1 MQLVAPNILE
11 EARGLSP
18 VLNGGALA
26 VGLFLW
32 LYGARGHRF
41 WIALAMTAAAGL
53 VGLYQGP
60 AYNVQP
66 LVAGLLL
73 ALAAGAL
80 ALSLVRILLF
90 IAGGFTAL
98 AALESAAPGWGE
110 PIVTFLVGGLG
121 GIFLYRFWITTLT
134 SLCGTLLIAYSSLCL
149 LDRFRVMDAPGWSG
163 RNGPLLNWACAAGTV
178 LGVVL
183 QFLLERRRKRLAKEA
198 KAAREAQEAEEAAVR
213 QAEETLARKPRSQPA
228 PTLWGWV
235 KKYAFRQA
243 G

>member
-18 VLNGGALA
+18 FLNAAALA

-32 LYGARGHRF
+32 LFGARGHRF
-41 WIALAMTAAAGL
+41 WIALAITAAAGL
-53 VGLYQGP
+53 VGLCQGP

-80 ALSLVRILLF
+80 ALSLVRVLLF

-98 AALESAAPGWGE
+98 ALLDVVAPGWGE

-134 SLCGTLLIAYSSLCL
+134 SLGGTLLIAYSSLCL
-149 LDRFRVMDAPGWSG
+149 LDRFRLVNAPAWSG
-163 RNGPLLNWACAAGTV
+163 RNGPLLNWACGAAAV
-178 LGVVL
+178 LGIVL
-183 QFLLERRRKRLAKEA
+183 QFLLERRRKRKEKAAKQAKEA
-198 KAAREAQEAEEAAVR
+198 KAAEEAALK
-213 QAEETLARKPRSQPA
+213 QAEETLARKPRAKPKA
-228 PTLWGWV
+228 TWWGWV
-235 KKYAFRQA
+235 QKYAFRNA

>member
-11 EARGLSP
+11 EARGLP
-18 VLNGGALA
+18 PWLNGAALA

-41 WIALAMTAAAGL
+41 WIALVITAVAGL

-60 AYNVQP
+60 AWNVQP

-80 ALSLVRILLF
+80 ALSLIRLLLF
-90 IAGGFTAL
+90 VAGGFAAL
-98 AALESAAPGWGE
+98 ALAGTLAPTWDE
-110 PIVTFLVGGLG
+110 PAVSFLVGGLG
-121 GIFLYRFWITTLT
+121 GIFLYHFWITALT

-149 LDRFRVMDAPGWSG
+149 LDRFRVVDAPAWSG
-163 RNGPLLNWACAAGTV
+163 RNGPLLNWACGAAAV
-178 LGVVL
+178 LGIVL
-183 QFLLERRRKRLAKEA
+183 QFLLERRRKRKL
-198 KAAREAQEAEEAAVR
+198 KAARESAERKAQAPPPPPPPPPPP
-213 QAEETLARKPRSQPA
+213 K

-235 KKYAFRQA
+235 QKYALRRA